1 MAKYSNFETLKIT
14 GAHGAS
20 VDLTDVSMFTHV
32 VNANATNGTTTIA
45 GVQAGTT
52 FGLTTSNDTN
62 DSVTIDLQN
71 ENNAGDETTITF
83 GTTAAGV
90 TLGTVTASDFETLN
104 YNTGGAS
111 SVNSLVDADLATLNV
126 SGAKPY
132 NTGATAANLA
142 TIDASAMTGNFIMG
156 AAMGK
161 QLLQSPQV
169 QVPILYMPVPVHQLL
184 ILALVMT
191 HQR

>member
-1 MAKYSNFETLKIT
+1 MVVQVLTLFQLLGPIFLLQYGEIFFETLKIT

-20 VDLTDVSMFTHV
+20 VDLTNVSMFTHV
-32 VNANATNGTTTIA
+32 VNANATGTTTIA

-71 ENNAGDETTITF
+71 ENNTWTAIA

-104 YNTGGAS
+104 LVTQGGAS
-111 SVNSLVDADLATLNV
+111 SVNSARF
-126 SGAKPY
+126 
-132 NTGATAANLA
+132 
-142 TIDASAMTGNFIMG
+142 GN
-156 AAMGK
+156 A
-161 QLLQSPQV
+161 
-169 QVPILYMPVPVHQLL
+169 
-184 ILALVMT
+184 
-191 HQR
+191 